1 MRLVTNILLNVLCPA
16 IETRPDGSV
25 QEAQQRVLGRCQL
38 HPQPHQGHV
47 HLHHLQHDVGTPAF
61 CWDQDDGPQE
71 DLQQCQQDRQ
81 DVADSVPCPLR
92 NLQPRLLGHVPQ
104 QRTVVERSCHLN
116 VIALLIVPFFQG
128 RGGGGGGGSLC
139 QGEGKVEPN
148 RRGVIHNESS
158 HCYISPSRLN
168 KCENKEQKLYS
179 PI

>member
-128 RGGGGGGGSLC
+128 RGGGVGGGQFVSGRR
-139 QGEGKVEPN
+139 EGWA
-148 RRGVIHNESS
+148 
-158 HCYISPSRLN
+158 
-168 KCENKEQKLYS
+168 
-179 PI
+179 